1 MTLIVVARVFRR
13 GVFLVIGK
21 KNLASEEAS
30 YNEKVSQ
37 LDFMRQFIGCDSHL
51 RRKCEKSL
59 PDLFDPVFGNCIS
72 RTDRSTG
79 RAVE

>member
-37 LDFMRQFIGCDSHL
+37 LDFIRQFIGCDSHL

-59 PDLFDPVFGNCIS
+59 SDLFDPAGGICIF
-72 RTDRSTG
+72 RAGRGAG
-79 RAVE
+79 RALK